1 MHRIAIVAALE
12 REVAP
17 LIRNWQ
23 VRTIQHA
30 GRRYRIFENR
40 NSAVIF
46 GGIGAEAARSAT
58 EALIQEFQPSEILSV
73 GFVGA
78 LDPVLRIGEIIA
90 PRTIINSSDGARTDV
105 GSGQGTLV
113 SFGAVAGREQK
124 EKLRKAYGADS
135 IDMEA
140 AAVAQGAGLRGV
152 TFAALKVVSD
162 EADFVMPPL
171 EKFVQADGGF
181 RTARFA
187 VYLAVRPW
195 LWMTAIRLASN
206 SARASREL
214 CTALENY
221 LEKK

>member
-1 MHRIAIVAALE
+1 MVAALE

-23 VRTIQHA
+23 VRVIQHA
-30 GRRYRIFENR
+30 GRQYRLFENG
-40 NSAVIF
+40 NGAVIC
-46 GGIGAEAARSAT
+46 GGIGAQAARSAT

-78 LDPVLRIGEIIA
+78 LDPVLRIGEVIA
-90 PRTIINSSDGARTDV
+90 PRTIINASDGARTDV

-113 SFGAVAGREQK
+113 TFGAVAGREQK
-124 EKLRKAYGADS
+124 EKLREAYGAHS

-152 TFAALKVVSD
+152 RFAALKVVSD
-162 EADFVMPPL
+162 EADFAMPPL
-171 EKFVQADGGF
+171 EKFVQADGRF

-195 LWMTAIRLASN
+195 LWSTAIRLARN
-206 SARASREL
+206 STLASREL
-214 CTALENY
+214 CAALEHY
-221 LEKK
+221 LEKQ